1 MSEMVHITIN
11 KQPLEVPAGTRIIEA
26 AKMLNIDIPHL
37 CYHPDQTIKAHC
49 RMCMVEV
56 VGSRK
61 LTAACSTVVWE
72 GMEVITDSK
81 KVYDAQTGVLDL
93 ILSDHKTNCLSCAR
107 NGSCELQ
114 ALCRRFNRLHPE
126 LPDISSDEPLRI
138 DNPSIVRDPA
148 KCVKCGRCVKVCA
161 EVQGCAALTY
171 SGRSA
176 GFKVTTAFDLP
187 MDQTDCVLCG
197 QCSLV
202 CPVGAIVETDYTNE
216 VTAAIQNPSK
226 HVIVQVAPSV
236 RVGLGDEFGMEA
248 GAVVTG
254 KMVTALRMLGFDK
267 VFDTNFSADLTIM
280 EEGSEL
286 LKRIREGGK
295 LPMITS
301 CSPGWVTYLEKHHPE
316 LIGHL
321 STAKS
326 PQAMF
331 GAVAKTYYAQKMGW
345 DPHDVVSVSVMPCT
359 AKKYEASR
367 PELGRD
373 GYQDVDYVLT
383 TRELAKL
390 IRYVGLD
397 LSVLPES
404 EFDSPLGTGSGA
416 GAIFG
421 ATGGVMEAAL
431 RTAYELYTGKTLP
444 RLEFDA
450 VRGDINAIK
459 EATIDLDGTPLKVAV
474 TNGLKNAEELIRR
487 VERGEADYIFI
498 EIMACPGGCIGGGG
512 QPKVKM
518 PQIKKVQEAR
528 TASLYQSDADTD
540 VKASWQNP
548 EIAELY
554 EVFLDEPLSEM
565 AEFTLHTYF
574 SDKSDQLGRMKNLT
588 PQTNPMS
595 PKYKPPTAE

>member
-37 CYHPDQTIKAHC
+37 CYHPDQIIKAHC

-216 VTAAIQNPSK
+216 VTAAIQDSSK

-316 LIGHL
+316 LIDHL

-474 TNGLKNAEELIRR
+474 ANGLKNAEELIRR

-512 QPKVKM
+512 QPIGTNNAVRD
-518 PQIKKVQEAR
+518 AR
-528 TASLYQSDADTD
+528 IQALYEIDRSLPLRKSHE
-540 VKASWQNP
+540 NP
-548 EIAELY
+548 EIKTIY
-554 EVFLDEPLSEM
+554 EEFFGAPLSQRSHEL
-565 AEFTLHTYF
+565 LHTHYHARKKRHDF
-574 SDKSDQLGRMKNLT
+574 SHLN
-588 PQTNPMS
+588 
-595 PKYKPPTAE
+595 

>member
-107 NGSCELQ
+107 NGTCELQ

-286 LKRIREGGK
+286 LKRGK

-474 TNGLKNAEELIRR
+474 ANGLKNAEELIRR

-512 QPKVKM
+512 QPIGTNNAVRD
-518 PQIKKVQEAR
+518 AR
-528 TASLYQSDADTD
+528 IQALYEIDRSLPLRKSHE
-540 VKASWQNP
+540 NP
-548 EIAELY
+548 EIKTIY
-554 EVFLDEPLSEM
+554 EEFFGAPLSQRSHEL
-565 AEFTLHTYF
+565 LHTHYHARKKRHNF
-574 SDKSDQLGRMKNLT
+574 SHLN
-588 PQTNPMS
+588 
-595 PKYKPPTAE
+595 

>member
-216 VTAAIQNPSK
+216 VTAAIQDSSK

-316 LIGHL
+316 LIDHL

-404 EFDSPLGTGSGA
+404 EFDSPLGTGA

-474 TNGLKNAEELIRR
+474 ANGLKNAEELIRR

-512 QPKVKM
+512 QPIGTNNAVRD
-518 PQIKKVQEAR
+518 AR
-528 TASLYQSDADTD
+528 IQALYEIDRSLPLRKSHE
-540 VKASWQNP
+540 NP
-548 EIAELY
+548 EIKTIY
-554 EVFLDEPLSEM
+554 EEFFGAPLSQRSHEL
-565 AEFTLHTYF
+565 LHTHYHARKKRHDF
-574 SDKSDQLGRMKNLT
+574 SHLS
-588 PQTNPMS
+588 
-595 PKYKPPTAE
+595 

>member
-301 CSPGWVTYLEKHHPE
+301 CSPGWGRYLEQHAPDM
-316 LIGHL
+316 IRNI
-321 STAKS
+321 SSCKS
-326 PQAMF
+326 PQQMF
-331 GAVAKTYYAQKMGW
+331 GSLVKTYYAEQAGM
-345 DPHDVVSVSVMPCT
+345 DPQDIFVVSIMPCT
-359 AKKYEASR
+359 AKKYEVLR
-367 PELGRD
+367 EEQRLPNGCMPV
-373 GYQDVDYVLT
+373 DVSLT
-383 TRELAKL
+383 TRELGRMITQA
-390 IRYVGLD
+390 GL
-397 LSVLPES
+397 LFEHLPDGA
-404 EFDSPLGTGSGA
+404 FDPMLGVSTGA
-416 GAIFG
+416 AAIFG
-421 ATGGVMEAAL
+421 ASGGVMEAAL
-431 RTAYELYTGKTLP
+431 RTVVEQLTGEGMAPLEYQEVRGMEGVKEASYELPGKT
-444 RLEFDA
+444 
-450 VRGDINAIK
+450 VRVCVASGLHNVK
-459 EATIDLDGTPLKVAV
+459 RVLDG
-474 TNGLKNAEELIRR
+474 IRDGSLQYDF
-487 VERGEADYIFI
+487 VEF
-498 EIMACPGGCIGGGG
+498 MACPGGCINGGG
-512 QPKVKM
+512 QPIQHANVRNFTDIKALRAAALYKQDEGMTYRRSHENPVVQKVYADFLGEPGGHKAHALLHCSY
-518 PQIKKVQEAR
+518 IKQKRYRV
-528 TASLYQSDADTD
+528 
-540 VKASWQNP
+540 
-548 EIAELY
+548 
-554 EVFLDEPLSEM
+554 
-565 AEFTLHTYF
+565 
-574 SDKSDQLGRMKNLT
+574 
-588 PQTNPMS
+588 
-595 PKYKPPTAE
+595 

>member
-236 RVGLGDEFGMEA
+236 RVGLGDEFGMD
-248 GAVVTG
+248 AVVTG

-474 TNGLKNAEELIRR
+474 ANGLKNAEELIRR

-512 QPKVKM
+512 QPIGTNNAVRD
-518 PQIKKVQEAR
+518 AR
-528 TASLYQSDADTD
+528 IQALYEIDRSLPLRKSHE
-540 VKASWQNP
+540 NP
-548 EIAELY
+548 EIKTIY
-554 EVFLDEPLSEM
+554 EEFFGAPLSQRSHEL
-565 AEFTLHTYF
+565 LHTHYHARKKRHNF
-574 SDKSDQLGRMKNLT
+574 PHLN
-588 PQTNPMS
+588 
-595 PKYKPPTAE
+595 

>member
-107 NGSCELQ
+107 NGTCELQ
-114 ALCRRFNRLHPE
+114 ALCRRFNRLHP
-126 LPDISSDEPLRI
+126 PLRI

-474 TNGLKNAEELIRR
+474 ANGLKNAEELIRR

-512 QPKVKM
+512 QPIGTNNAVRD
-518 PQIKKVQEAR
+518 AR
-528 TASLYQSDADTD
+528 IQALYEIDRSLPLRKSHE
-540 VKASWQNP
+540 NP
-548 EIAELY
+548 EIKTIY
-554 EVFLDEPLSEM
+554 EEFFGAPLSQRSHEL
-565 AEFTLHTYF
+565 LHTHYHARKKRHDF
-574 SDKSDQLGRMKNLT
+574 SHLS
-588 PQTNPMS
+588 
-595 PKYKPPTAE
+595 

>member
-431 RTAYELYTGKTLP
+431 RTVVEQLTGEGMAPLEYQEVRGMEGVKEASYELPGKT
-444 RLEFDA
+444 
-450 VRGDINAIK
+450 VRVCVASGLHNVK
-459 EATIDLDGTPLKVAV
+459 RVLDG
-474 TNGLKNAEELIRR
+474 IRDGSLQYDF
-487 VERGEADYIFI
+487 VEF
-498 EIMACPGGCIGGGG
+498 MACPGGCINGGG
-512 QPKVKM
+512 QPIQHANVRNFTDIKALRAAALYKQDEGMTYRRSHENPGVQKVYADFLGEPGGHKAHALLHCSY
-518 PQIKKVQEAR
+518 IKQKRYRV
-528 TASLYQSDADTD
+528 
-540 VKASWQNP
+540 
-548 EIAELY
+548 
-554 EVFLDEPLSEM
+554 
-565 AEFTLHTYF
+565 
-574 SDKSDQLGRMKNLT
+574 
-588 PQTNPMS
+588 
-595 PKYKPPTAE
+595 

>member
-216 VTAAIQNPSK
+216 VTAAIQDPSK
-226 HVIVQVAPSV
+226 HVVVQVAPSV

-316 LIGHL
+316 LIDHL

-359 AKKYEASR
+359 AKKYEVLR
-367 PELGRD
+367 EEQRLPNGCMPV
-373 GYQDVDYVLT
+373 DVSLT
-383 TRELAKL
+383 TRELGRMITQA
-390 IRYVGLD
+390 GL
-397 LSVLPES
+397 LFEHLPDGA
-404 EFDSPLGTGSGA
+404 FDPMLGVSTGA
-416 GAIFG
+416 AAIFG
-421 ATGGVMEAAL
+421 ASGGVMEAAL
-431 RTAYELYTGKTLP
+431 RTVVEQLTGAGMAPLEYKEVRGMEGVKEASYELPGKT
-444 RLEFDA
+444 
-450 VRGDINAIK
+450 VRVCVASGLHNVK
-459 EATIDLDGTPLKVAV
+459 RVLDG
-474 TNGLKNAEELIRR
+474 IRDGSLQYDF
-487 VERGEADYIFI
+487 VEF
-498 EIMACPGGCIGGGG
+498 MACPGGCIGGGG
-512 QPKVKM
+512 QPIGTNNAVRD
-518 PQIKKVQEAR
+518 AR
-528 TASLYQSDADTD
+528 IQALYEIDRSLPLRKSHE
-540 VKASWQNP
+540 NP
-548 EIAELY
+548 EIKTIY
-554 EVFLDEPLSEM
+554 EEFFGAPLSQRSHEL
-565 AEFTLHTYF
+565 LHTHYHARPKRHDF
-574 SDKSDQLGRMKNLT
+574 SHLS
-588 PQTNPMS
+588 
-595 PKYKPPTAE
+595 

>member
-216 VTAAIQNPSK
+216 VTAAIQDPSK
-226 HVIVQVAPSV
+226 HVVVQVAPSV

-316 LIGHL
+316 LIDHL

-359 AKKYEASR
+359 AKKMEAAR
-367 PELGRD
+367 PQFRHNGKP
-373 GYQDVDYVLT
+373 DVDLVLT
-383 TRELAKL
+383 TQEIINMIKESGIQLPQMELEAPDL
-390 IRYVGLD
+390 PFGL
-397 LSVLPES
+397 
-404 EFDSPLGTGSGA
+404 GSGSA
-416 GAIFG
+416 TIYGT
-421 ATGGVMEAAL
+421 TGGVAEAVVRHCMPDKSRNTLRAL
-431 RTAYELYTGKTLP
+431 EYSPL
-444 RLEFDA
+444 
-450 VRGDINAIK
+450 RGNDSIR
-459 EATIDLDGTPLKVAV
+459 EATVQVGDREIHLAVVHGLIHAQELLKEIDAG
-474 TNGLKNAEELIRR
+474 NAYYDLIE
-487 VERGEADYIFI
+487 V
-498 EIMACPGGCIGGGG
+498 MTCPGGCVGGAG
-512 QPKVKM
+512 QPYGLK
-518 PQIKKVQEAR
+518 QKKQER
-528 TASLYQSDADTD
+528 TAGLYAADRSAPFKRAEYNPVVTSMMDAYTPDQRHD
-540 VKASWQNP
+540 
-548 EIAELY
+548 L
-554 EVFLDEPLSEM
+554 
-565 AEFTLHTYF
+565 LHVDYT
-574 SDKSDQLGRMKNLT
+574 K
-588 PQTNPMS
+588 
-595 PKYKPPTAE
+595 

>member
-107 NGSCELQ
+107 NGTCELQ

-138 DNPSIVRDPA
+138 DNPSIVRD
-148 KCVKCGRCVKVCA
+148 CVKCGRCVKVCA

-316 LIGHL
+316 LIDHL

-474 TNGLKNAEELIRR
+474 ANGLKNAEELIRR

-512 QPKVKM
+512 QPIGTNNAVRD
-518 PQIKKVQEAR
+518 AR
-528 TASLYQSDADTD
+528 IQALYEIDRSLPLRKSHE
-540 VKASWQNP
+540 NP
-548 EIAELY
+548 EIKTIY
-554 EVFLDEPLSEM
+554 EEFFGAPLSQRSHEL
-565 AEFTLHTYF
+565 LHTHYHARKKRHDF
-574 SDKSDQLGRMKNLT
+574 SHLN
-588 PQTNPMS
+588 
-595 PKYKPPTAE
+595 

>member
-61 LTAACSTVVWE
+61 LTAACSTVAWE

-126 LPDISSDEPLRI
+126 LPDEPLRI

-216 VTAAIQNPSK
+216 VTAAIQDPSK

-316 LIGHL
+316 LIDHL

-474 TNGLKNAEELIRR
+474 ANGLKNAEELIRR

-512 QPKVKM
+512 QPIGTNNAVRD
-518 PQIKKVQEAR
+518 AR
-528 TASLYQSDADTD
+528 IQALYEIDRSLPLRKSHE
-540 VKASWQNP
+540 NP
-548 EIAELY
+548 EIKTIY
-554 EVFLDEPLSEM
+554 EEFFGAPLSQRSHEL
-565 AEFTLHTYF
+565 LHTHYHARKKRHDF
-574 SDKSDQLGRMKNLT
+574 SHLS
-588 PQTNPMS
+588 
-595 PKYKPPTAE
+595 

>member
-49 RMCMVEV
+49 RMRMVEV

-107 NGSCELQ
+107 NGTCELQ

-474 TNGLKNAEELIRR
+474 ANGLKNAEELIRR

-512 QPKVKM
+512 QPIGTNNAVRD
-518 PQIKKVQEAR
+518 AR
-528 TASLYQSDADTD
+528 IQALYEIDRSLPLRKSHE
-540 VKASWQNP
+540 NP
-548 EIAELY
+548 EIKTIY
-554 EVFLDEPLSEM
+554 EEFFGAPLSQRSHEL
-565 AEFTLHTYF
+565 LHTHYHARKKRHNF
-574 SDKSDQLGRMKNLT
+574 SHLN
-588 PQTNPMS
+588 
-595 PKYKPPTAE
+595 

>member
-61 LTAACSTVVWE
+61 LTAACSTVAWE

-316 LIGHL
+316 LIDHL

-431 RTAYELYTGKTLP
+431 RTVVEQLTGEGMAPLEYQEVRGMEGVKEASYELPGKT
-444 RLEFDA
+444 
-450 VRGDINAIK
+450 VRVCVASGLHNVK
-459 EATIDLDGTPLKVAV
+459 RVLDG
-474 TNGLKNAEELIRR
+474 IRDGSLQYDF
-487 VERGEADYIFI
+487 VEF
-498 EIMACPGGCIGGGG
+498 MACPGGCINGGG
-512 QPKVKM
+512 QPIQHANVRNFTDIKALRAAALYKQDEGMTYRRSHENPVVQKVYADFLGEPGGHKAHALLHCSY
-518 PQIKKVQEAR
+518 IKQKRYRV
-528 TASLYQSDADTD
+528 
-540 VKASWQNP
+540 
-548 EIAELY
+548 
-554 EVFLDEPLSEM
+554 
-565 AEFTLHTYF
+565 
-574 SDKSDQLGRMKNLT
+574 
-588 PQTNPMS
+588 
-595 PKYKPPTAE
+595 